1 MRFGRLFA
9 LAVLLL
15 LCAVTGA
22 ESSFAASSISSSPS
36 TSEVTVDGKWTTVG
50 EWANATE
57 LRLRGR
63 AGYICIK
70 DDPTFLYILIDFTS
84 DRTLDNRDMARVRF
98 DIQND
103 KAEAPQKDDYMVLVN
118 WWEEALMTRT
128 VQGNGTS
135 WVPTDVDLKIEVAS
149 TNDSSNDP
157 TLARSHMIYEFA
169 VPRDAFG
176 DRSEVGFSATAG
188 HKMRTSEANFV
199 NLPITQNHLNPST
212 WATLVFA
219 TPPKAQP
226 VTTTASTTTAAT
238 TTMVQTSA
246 QTSTT
251 PVQAGTQPVLFI
263 LVAIVV
269 LAVAGVYYLMK
280 KRGGGAS

>member
-9 LAVLLL
+9 LAILLL
-15 LCAVTGA
+15 LCAVAGA
-22 ESSFAASSISSSPS
+22 ESSFAASSIPSSPS
-36 TSEVTVDGKWTTVG
+36 TNEVTVDGKWTTVG

-70 DDPTFLYILIDFTS
+70 DDPGFLYILIDFTS

-103 KAEAPQKDDYMVLVN
+103 KTEAPQTDDYMILVN

-135 WVPTDVDLKIEVAS
+135 WVPTDVDLKAEVAS

-157 TLARSHMIYEFA
+157 ILARSHMIYEFA

-176 DRSEVGFSATAG
+176 DRSEIGFSATAG

-199 NLPITQNHLNPST
+199 NLPIIQNHLNPST

-219 TPPKAQP
+219 NPPKAQP
-226 VTTTASTTTAAT
+226 VTTTASTTITAT
-238 TTMVQTSA
+238 TIVETST

-251 PVQAGTQPVLFI
+251 PVQAGTQPAVFI
-263 LVAIVV
+263 LVAIAV
-269 LAVAGVYYLMK
+269 LAVASVYYLMR
-280 KRGGGAS
+280 KRGGGAN